1 MNKYYIMS
9 TNDTLNQEEIMELKK
24 ELNKHK
30 KEYNLYQRIMAVLM
44 VKSGET
50 RKKTAEYIGVHR
62 NTIGTWVKN
71 YDKYGIEGLESDY
84 SNCGAESRL
93 TEEQYKELF
102 ETLTDPEKHY
112 TLRDARNLIKEK
124 YGIEYTPKQVWI
136 ITRVKLGLNYRKPY
150 LVYNKAPDNADEI
163 FKKNIKN

>member
-1 MNKYYIMS
+1 MKK
-9 TNDTLNQEEIMELKK
+9 LKK
-24 ELNKHK
+24 GKVIATSL
-30 KEYNLYQRIMAVLM
+30 LILLVGFIVGIICL
-44 VKSGET
+44 
-50 RKKTAEYIGVHR
+50 
-62 NTIGTWVKN
+62 KN

-150 LVYNKAPDNADEI
+150 LVYNKAPDNADEKL
-163 FKKNIKN
+163 KKKHQKLT